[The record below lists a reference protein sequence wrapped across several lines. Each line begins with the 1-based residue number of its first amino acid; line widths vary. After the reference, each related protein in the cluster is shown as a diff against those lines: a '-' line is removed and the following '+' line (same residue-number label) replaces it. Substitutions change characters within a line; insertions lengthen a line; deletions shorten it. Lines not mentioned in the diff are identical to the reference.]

1 MIISLFVAEKFNL
14 CLVLQNIY
22 TPLAELERMQT
33 IFSVRTGQFKRYTT
47 GSRGFGPYK
56 ICSLVRF
63 DLSSNF
69 SLQLFEILLVN
80 YSKNQL
86 VCCVLIQSCKY
97 DIGWMVNKSERE
109 TVQLPQIQSVRQSL
123 YLYSALSI
131 RACTYSRT
139 TQRCPAERVILITPV
154 QQKIVRL
161 STVHDSLGEELD
173 SRCLKMTELAKNMTT
188 QICALK
194 FKRNLNEQPGTEC
207 SKKCKRYK
215 TKI

>member
-1 MIISLFVAEKFNL
+1 MIIQLFVAEKFNL
-14 CLVLQNIY
+14 CLFLQNIY

-109 TVQLPQIQSVRQSL
+109 TVQLPYIQYSL
-123 YLYSALSI
+123 SD
-131 RACTYSRT
+131 RACIS
-139 TQRCPAERVILITPV
+139 TQRCPLEHV
-154 QQKIVRL
+154 QQNNSAL
-161 STVHDSLGEELD
+161 S
-173 SRCLKMTELAKNMTT
+173 SRACNSDHPCPAKNSST
-188 QICALK
+188 QHC
-194 FKRNLNEQPGTEC
+194 P
-207 SKKCKRYK
+207 
-215 TKI
+215 